1 MSTTGPRVLC
11 PVLLEKRDLSS
22 GLAYLPH
29 VPDKIKMVTKRIF
42 AETFSRME
50 RFENSSF
57 SFSQR
62 RRTKSEVL
70 EYYMLLASR
79 IPCEGCH
86 CFCHRFS
93 VSVWT
98 GKNHSKTQCVDAFFF
113 RKWTNKIC
121 MRSSGYVCAGPENT
135 KPSLDSWW
143 RYHWQYGSGLF
154 NPSWPSA
161 WLKPPKPLGTR
172 KERDD
177 DQLKQNTEKDKWPDW
192 HNDTHLDSLGDLV
205 IDRCS

>member
-11 PVLLEKRDLSS
+11 SVLLEKRDLSS

-42 AETFSRME
+42 SETFSRME

-93 VSVWT
+93 VFVWT
-98 GKNHSKTQCVDAFFF
+98 GKNHSKTLRVDALFF
-113 RKWTNKIC
+113 
-121 MRSSGYVCAGPENT
+121 ENGQT
-135 KPSLDSWW
+135 K
-143 RYHWQYGSGLF
+143 
-154 NPSWPSA
+154 SA
-161 WLKPPKPLGTR
+161 FIHPGTCIR
-172 KERDD
+172 GQKTPN
-177 DQLKQNTEKDKWPDW
+177 LV
-192 HNDTHLDSLGDLV
+192 SLGDVTLRFTVWFRLV
-205 IDRCS
+205 QSELA